1 MQTHTDGWHEEYE
14 MASKGSMLWMLT
26 IAHRVIWE
34 PPENCLSHGI
44 VVKSEEIKSTSLS

>member
-14 MASKGSMLWMLT
+14 MASKGSMLWMLM

-34 PPENCLSHGI
+34 PPENCLSHPLPGG
-44 VVKSEEIKSTSLS
+44 